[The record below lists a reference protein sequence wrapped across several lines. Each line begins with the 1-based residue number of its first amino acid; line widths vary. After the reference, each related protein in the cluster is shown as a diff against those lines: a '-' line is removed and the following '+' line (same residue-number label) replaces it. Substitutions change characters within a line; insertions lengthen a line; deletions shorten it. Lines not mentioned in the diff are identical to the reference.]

1 MKSKDLKD
9 LKDLKDPKDPKDLKV
24 LKDLSKLQSNCNN
37 KKTYKKMVKKSII
50 SLGIMLT
57 LPAMAF
63 GWGQKGHDV
72 TAFIAEKHL
81 TPAAKSVCDSLLDG
95 KSIVYWANWADNA
108 CHTPEYAYTKTWHY
122 RNIDAGHEY
131 DKFPRN
137 EDGDV
142 TTAIKLQ
149 YETLSNPSASLQEKQ
164 LALKLLVHFVGDIH
178 QPMHMGHLSDRGGNG
193 VKVKYFYKDR
203 NLHGIWD
210 SDLVESA
217 HNWTFTEWQDQIDRA
232 TDDQEAA
239 IISVTDPDDWGRET
253 FGLATS
259 VYDSTPENTNISYDY
274 IAEWTPV
281 IEQQLLKGGLRLAHL
296 LNTLFD
302 PHYK

>member
-1 MKSKDLKD
+1 MNSKTIL
-9 LKDLKDPKDPKDLKV
+9 
-24 LKDLSKLQSNCNN
+24 
-37 KKTYKKMVKKSII
+37 
-50 SLGIMLT
+50 SLGIMLSMS
-57 LPAMAF
+57 ASAF

-81 TPAAKSVCDSLLDG
+81 TPDAKAACDSILGG

-108 CHTPEYAYTKTWHY
+108 CHTPQYEYTKTWHY
-122 RNIDAGHEY
+122 RNIDAGHDY

-137 EDGDV
+137 ESGDV
-142 TTAIKLQ
+142 TTAIKGQ
-149 YETLSNPSASLQEKQ
+149 YAVLADPTASLEDKQ

-178 QPMHMGHLSDRGGNG
+178 QPMHMGHLSDRGGNN
-193 VKVKYFYKDR
+193 VKVKYFNSDR

-210 SDLVESA
+210 SSLVESA
-217 HNWTFTEWQDQIDRA
+217 HNWTFTEWQNQIDRA
-232 TDDQEAA
+232 SKAEEAS
-239 IISVTDPDDWGRET
+239 IIASADPDDWGKET
-253 FGLATS
+253 FAYATEI
-259 VYDSTPENTNISYDY
+259 YDKTPEGTNISYDY

-296 LNTLFD
+296 LNSLFD

>member
-1 MKSKDLKD
+1 MTEGNNFFTAFYCVFTINL
-9 LKDLKDPKDPKDLKV
+9 LILY
-24 LKDLSKLQSNCNN
+24 LQICINQMNN
-37 KKTYKKMVKKSII
+37 KTILSF
-50 SLGIMLT
+50 GLT
-57 LPAMAF
+57 LTMTLSAF

-81 TPAAKSVCDSLLDG
+81 TQAAKAACDSILGG
-95 KSIVYWANWADNA
+95 KSIVYWSNWADNA
-108 CHTPEYAYTKTWHY
+108 CHTPQYEYTKTWHY
-122 RNIDAGHEY
+122 RNIDAGHDY
-131 DKFPRN
+131 DSFPRN

-142 TTAIKLQ
+142 TTAIKSQ
-149 YETLSNPSASLQEKQ
+149 YEVLSNPESALEEKQ

-193 VKVKYFYKDR
+193 VKVKYFNSDR

-210 SDLVESA
+210 SSLVESA
-217 HNWTFTEWQDQIDRA
+217 HNWTYTEWQDQIDRA
-232 TDDQEAA
+232 SKDEEAA
-239 IISVTDPDDWGRET
+239 IIASTDPDDWGKET
-253 FGLATS
+253 FAYATQI
-259 VYDSTPENTNISYDY
+259 YDKTPDGTAISYDY

-281 IEQQLLKGGLRLAHL
+281 IEDQLLKGGLRLANL